1 MEFLEKRVPFANG
14 QRGQSNRA
22 TGTPPSELKGR
33 SPREDNAGDNIRQR
47 HCLRVNSTV
56 SKSLGSKYKDDDESL
71 SANVIMQLFSPIV
84 TSQRVMATQFGNS
97 YTSIH
102 CKDGTNLVFDE
113 YMGFLFTLISR
124 EKVHSMKR
132 SLSVF
137 ISLVRHLCG
146 PDVGVLRTDAASND
160 LLGDCLDNWH
170 ELRLREQSLLVEA
183 VEQLAVNGDIT
194 TAALNALRSACASL
208 KAALNYSRSHCLVFV
223 QEKLLALYTS
233 RESDDLIPSDL
244 IFLNILASTHNSSAF
259 PAESDINVDAVES
272 STSINNS
279 PNQSVADTE
288 SSDNK
293 LPLSSRIVFLK
304 GKKGF
309 RPHALHIVTISNGT
323 HFIIIYQINSESLC
337 SSLYDAFHHLTNFQK
352 ALECETDADL
362 EKKAFESLES
372 TFKRILDS
380 LKKNKNSLKDVEG
393 AVKTLTSR
401 WDILK
406 KKHAERVKSGDQS
419 SGTVSMSANCCNLLS
434 ALRDV
439 YQSIC
444 FCSCDLRQSEPTVTQ
459 IAGNVQT
466 SLHAFSDFL
475 TAKAFRNFTLRS
487 RALLSINKYL
497 EEFPGLVH
505 FLYIDRVDHRLT
517 APSLDFSSEETNN
530 LTKIKIWD
538 MIEFSRRHLEDGH
551 LAFMWKDT
559 TFNYAY
565 YLWFED
571 DQDVGNKY
579 VHLDSLL
586 KVQKLIM
593 KIIKQRPPR
602 YPSDQLYNEFGV
614 MDIRQLYSLEII
626 CRLHKNPESF
636 QQRNHSHNTRNRNLL
651 NMSVA
656 RKAIYQRLFNHLA
669 PKLHNLLP
677 AQIKSIENPR
687 RFKTAAKNW
696 IIPTGRHHL

>member
-1 MEFLEKRVPFANG
+1 MYCILVFDNLNDIIYKHYNKNFYLH
-14 QRGQSNRA
+14 
-22 TGTPPSELKGR
+22 LKKIGLQQGLI
-33 SPREDNAGDNIRQR
+33 SAED
-47 HCLRVNSTV
+47 
-56 SKSLGSKYKDDDESL
+56 YKDDDESL

-288 SSDNK
+288 S
-293 LPLSSRIVFLK
+293 I
-304 GKKGF
+304 
-309 RPHALHIVTISNGT
+309 
-323 HFIIIYQINSESLC
+323 
-337 SSLYDAFHHLTNFQK
+337 
-352 ALECETDADL
+352 
-362 EKKAFESLES
+362 
-372 TFKRILDS
+372 
-380 LKKNKNSLKDVEG
+380 
-393 AVKTLTSR
+393 LTSR

-571 DQDVGNKY
+571 DQGSPIKP
-579 VHLDSLL
+579 
-586 KVQKLIM
+586 
-593 KIIKQRPPR
+593 KI
-602 YPSDQLYNEFGV
+602 
-614 MDIRQLYSLEII
+614 
-626 CRLHKNPESF
+626 C
-636 QQRNHSHNTRNRNLL
+636 
-651 NMSVA
+651 
-656 RKAIYQRLFNHLA
+656 
-669 PKLHNLLP
+669 P
-677 AQIKSIENPR
+677 ANAIKSLPIPGILGEDFYQHLVEACFPKWNPQKVHCFELYCIHLGLATSSCVLDQSR
-687 RFKTAAKNW
+687 RIAATVW
-696 IIPTGRHHL
+696 EVTGQHGNR

>member
-1 MEFLEKRVPFANG
+1 MYCTLVFDNLNDIIYKHYDKKFYLHLRKIGLQQGLISA
-14 QRGQSNRA
+14 
-22 TGTPPSELKGR
+22 
-33 SPREDNAGDNIRQR
+33 EDD
-47 HCLRVNSTV
+47 
-56 SKSLGSKYKDDDESL
+56 KEDDDSL

-113 YMGFLFTLISR
+113 YMGFLFTLISK

-146 PDVGVLRTDAASND
+146 PDVGVLRTDLACND

-170 ELRLREQSLLVEA
+170 ELRQREQSLFVEA

-194 TAALNALRSACASL
+194 TAALTALRDSCNSL
-208 KAALNYSRSHCLVFV
+208 KSSLNYSRSHSLIFV

-233 RESDDLIPSDL
+233 RFICSPFGLSDME
-244 IFLNILASTHNSSAF
+244 LAMIVTHNSSSF
-259 PAESDINVDAVES
+259 PAESEINVNDD

-279 PNQSVADTE
+279 PNQSAAEKD
-288 SSDNK
+288 SSGNT
-293 LPLSSRIVFLK
+293 PLSSRIVFLK

-309 RPHALHIVTISNGT
+309 RPHALHIVTISDGI
-323 HFIIIYQINSESLC
+323 HFILIYQINSESLC
-337 SSLYDAFHHLTNFQK
+337 SGLYDAFHHLTNFQK
-352 ALECETDADL
+352 ALESETDSDK
-362 EKKAFESLES
+362 EKKSFESLES
-372 TFKRILDS
+372 TFKRIVDS
-380 LKKNKNSLKDVEG
+380 LKKNKNNLKDVEG

-406 KKHAERVKSGDQS
+406 KKHAERLKAGDRDHNN
-419 SGTVSMSANCCNLLS
+419 GNVSMSANCSNLLN

-444 FCSCDLRQSEPTVTQ
+444 YCSTDLKKSELTVSE
-459 IAGNVQT
+459 IADKVKS
-466 SLHAFSDFL
+466 SLHAFSSFL

-571 DQDVGNKY
+571 DQGSPIKPKICPANAIKSLPIPGILGEDFY
-579 VHLDSLL
+579 QHLVEACFPKSN
-586 KVQKLIM
+586 VQKIHCFELYCIHLGLATSSCVLDQSRRIAATVWEVTGHP
-593 KIIKQRPPR
+593 KN
-602 YPSDQLYNEFGV
+602 PSDY
-614 MDIRQLYSLEII
+614 I
-626 CRLHKNPESF
+626 
-636 QQRNHSHNTRNRNLL
+636 
-651 NMSVA
+651 
-656 RKAIYQRLFNHLA
+656 
-669 PKLHNLLP
+669 
-677 AQIKSIENPR
+677 
-687 RFKTAAKNW
+687 
-696 IIPTGRHHL
+696 